1 MHSTCNLNTRAQTVL
16 VLEKQG
22 RMFEMTRVKKV
33 LLIVIVFIVIL
44 LWTSGIQLPFLQA
57 KLFFKHVLHRFMEA
71 EFYVERDM
79 NKLRVF
85 SWTRYIYVV
94 ECKGTILNCLSLL

>member
-1 MHSTCNLNTRAQTVL
+1 MFKITR
-16 VLEKQG
+16 
-22 RMFEMTRVKKV
+22 FKKV
-33 LLIVIVFIVIL
+33 FLIAIVLSVIF

-57 KLFFKHVLHRFMEA
+57 KLFFKHVLHRFMET

-85 SWTRYIYVV
+85 SWTRYNIYVMEGV
-94 ECKGTILNCLSLL
+94 VPELFQNFVYALKC